1 MIVADASY
9 VKEHPQI
16 VKTFLEQYE
25 KAAKEVKEHP
35 EKIAKTYAKQFGMS
49 EEEYVSALSH
59 VEFPIVI
66 TDNDVTDLQKT
77 ADFLYEGGTI
87 SQKLQVKNYVVNP

>member
-1 MIVADASY
+1 
-9 VKEHPQI
+9 
-16 VKTFLEQYE
+16 
-25 KAAKEVKEHP
+25 
-35 EKIAKTYAKQFGMS
+35 MS

-59 VEFPIVI
+59 VEFPIAI